1 MIKNRPA
8 HNQSEI
14 THIIGDVEDM
24 TPIIIEDLIDTGST
38 IVNVVEALKK
48 KARMIPT
55 YVQHMACSQPM
66 RLRSWIIRTSAK
78 SLLQIRSVSVK
89 SIRVNLSYCRC
100 PRSLQPPLKSL
111 PKAARLQLCLNQA
124 HRPSVKQNNI

>member
-48 KARMIPT
+48 KALMILT
-55 YVQHMACSQPM
+55 YVQRMDYFLPM
-66 RLRSWIIRTSAK
+66 RLRSLIILTF
-78 SLLQIRSVSVK
+78 VK
-89 SIRVNLSYCRC
+89 LS
-100 PRSLQPPLKSL
+100 
-111 PKAARLQLCLNQA
+111 
-124 HRPSVKQNNI
+124 